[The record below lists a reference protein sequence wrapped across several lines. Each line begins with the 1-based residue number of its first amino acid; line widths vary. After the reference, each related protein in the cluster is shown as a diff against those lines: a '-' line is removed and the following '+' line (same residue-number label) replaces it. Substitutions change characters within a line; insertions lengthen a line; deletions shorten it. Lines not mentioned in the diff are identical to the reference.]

1 MFIVAG
7 GTKIGDLAESSRAVD
22 AYEVMPYEFAKVIG
36 AMLPLVEV
44 MLGALLV
51 IGLGTRLGGLVSAG
65 LFVVFITGIAQAWAR
80 GLTIDCGCFGGGGTI
95 EASQTK
101 YGWEISRDTLLFA
114 LAVFRVVVPRTR
126 YSLDARLAGPKEIE

>member
-114 LAVFRVVVPRTR
+114 LAVFLGVFPRTR

>member
-114 LAVFRVVVPRTR
+114 LAVFLVVFPRTR